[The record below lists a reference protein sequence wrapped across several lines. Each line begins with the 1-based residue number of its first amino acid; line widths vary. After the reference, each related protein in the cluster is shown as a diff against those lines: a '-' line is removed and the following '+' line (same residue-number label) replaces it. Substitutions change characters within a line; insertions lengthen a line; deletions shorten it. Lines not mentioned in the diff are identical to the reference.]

1 MKFNSN
7 QLGELEFDDDQI
19 IFFDEGLLGFEHLKK
34 FLLVRFEETLPFE
47 WLVSLE
53 ERMIAFPVINP
64 VNIVPDYTIQ
74 LNKENT
80 NEGFI
85 KSPESNV
92 VYNIVNF
99 SSGDPTINLR
109 GPIII
114 NEKEKCGRQLVL
126 NDDRYSFQHLISEP
140 SVNLET
146 A

>member
-1 MKFNSN
+1 MKFISN
-7 QLGELEFDDDQI
+7 QLGELDFEKDQI
-19 IFFDEGLLGFEHLKK
+19 ISFNEGLLGFEHLTK
-34 FLLVRFEETLPFE
+34 FLLVNLEETLPFE

-53 ERMIAFPVINP
+53 ESMIAFPIINP

-74 LNKENT
+74 MEKENT
-80 NEGFI
+80 LEGFL

-99 SSGDPTINLR
+99 SKNDPTINLR

-114 NEKEKCGRQLVL
+114 NEKEKCGKQMVL
-126 NDDRYSFQHLISEP
+126 NDDRYSFQHHIFEQLTD
-140 SVNLET
+140 LET

>member
-1 MKFNSN
+1 MKFFSN
-7 QLGELEFDDDQI
+7 QLGELDFEDDQI
-19 IFFDEGLLGFEHLKK
+19 ILFNEGLLGFEHLTK
-34 FLLVRFEETLPFE
+34 FLLVNLEETLPVE

-53 ERMIAFPVINP
+53 EGMIAFPIINP

-74 LNKENT
+74 LEKENT
-80 NEGFI
+80 LEGFL

-99 SSGDPTINLR
+99 SNNDPTINLR

-114 NEKEKCGRQLVL
+114 NEKEKCGKQMVL
-126 NDDRYSFQHLISEP
+126 NDDRYPFQHRISEQ
-140 SVNLET
+140 SSDLET

>member
-1 MKFNSN
+1 MKFISN
-7 QLGELEFDDDQI
+7 QLGELDFEKDQI
-19 IFFDEGLLGFEHLKK
+19 ISFNEGLLGFEHLTK
-34 FLLVRFEETLPFE
+34 FLLVNLEETLPFE

-53 ERMIAFPVINP
+53 ESMIAFPIINP

-74 LNKENT
+74 LEKENT
-80 NEGFI
+80 LEGFL

-99 SSGDPTINLR
+99 SKNDPTINLR

-114 NEKEKCGRQLVL
+114 NEKEKCGKQMVL
-126 NDDRYSFQHLISEP
+126 NDDRYSFQHHIFEASTD
-140 SVNLET
+140 LET

>member
-1 MKFNSN
+1 MKFISN
-7 QLGELEFDDDQI
+7 QLGELDFEKDQI
-19 IFFDEGLLGFEHLKK
+19 ISFNEGLLGFEHLTK
-34 FLLVRFEETLPFE
+34 FLLVNFEETLPFE

-53 ERMIAFPVINP
+53 ETMIAFPIINP

-74 LNKENT
+74 MEKENT
-80 NEGFI
+80 LEGFL

-99 SSGDPTINLR
+99 SKNDPTINLR

-114 NEKEKCGRQLVL
+114 NEKEKCGKQMVL
-126 NDDRYSFQHLISEP
+126 NDDRYSFQHHIFEP
-140 SVNLET
+140 LTDLET

>member
-1 MKFNSN
+1 MKFNSK
-7 QLGELEFDDDQI
+7 QLGELDFEKDQI
-19 IFFDEGLLGFEHLKK
+19 IFFNQGLLGFEHLTK
-34 FLLVRFEETLPFE
+34 FLLVNLEETLPFE

-53 ERMIAFPVINP
+53 ESMIAFPIINP

-74 LNKENT
+74 LEKENT
-80 NEGFI
+80 LEGFL

-99 SSGDPTINLR
+99 SKNDPTINLR

-114 NEKEKCGRQLVL
+114 NEKEKCGKQMVL
-126 NDDRYSFQHLISEP
+126 NDDRYSFQYHIFEP
-140 SVNLET
+140 LTDLET